1 MRRLERTCTRPVIF
15 QLQIAVIVSTYPT
28 GSVSY
33 ISNKHYLHSVI
44 LTNITRL
51 HNTLPTYRTVVVNTP
66 PKLDYEHKE
75 IFDVGTAYRVLR
87 YKIMNYDQVGVGER
101 LCCARG
107 VSRRANETQGGARS
121 AARTRAGRGDV
132 GRVIIYEL

>member
-1 MRRLERTCTRPVIF
+1 M
-15 QLQIAVIVSTYPT
+15 
-28 GSVSY
+28 
-33 ISNKHYLHSVI
+33 YL
-44 LTNITRL
+44 
-51 HNTLPTYRTVVVNTP
+51 VVNTP

-107 VSRRANETQGGARS
+107 VSRRANETQGGAHESGPR
-121 AARTRAGRGDV
+121 RRRKGYY
-132 GRVIIYEL
+132 I